1 MQRIKTRGSTE
12 PSSEGEGGAEV
23 ECIVP
28 FDFTDASRRA
38 LRWAVSIVRGA
49 RVPMR
54 VTLVHA
60 VEPTALGESAE
71 FRGLLEARGR
81 ERMLVECDRIA
92 PRGLRDGVRID
103 RECEVGDV
111 VGMVR
116 ARAGRAA
123 RTLVVV
129 GDRGLGAV
137 RRAILGSTTDRLL
150 RELDCPTLVVRGE
163 PDEQAP
169 PAARTVLV
177 ATDFSRDADAA
188 LEAAHLMC
196 DTVPR
201 AGAAA
206 AVRVELVHV
215 VASTPLLE
223 VSERASL
230 ATTPAPAPASIPEL
244 PPAEVAHPEAGI
256 ARTLEDA
263 ALAFRAAAHAA
274 GAEVEVTTRIEH
286 GDLVHALA
294 SEAERMHASVIV
306 LGRHTVGIL
315 ERVLTGSTAERVV
328 HATQRS
334 VLTARATTPR

>member
-1 MQRIKTRGSTE
+1 MQRIETRNSADSVGDAQR
-12 PSSEGEGGAEV
+12 GAEV

-54 VTLVHA
+54 VALVHA
-60 VEPTALGESAE
+60 VEPTALGESDD
-71 FRGLLEARGR
+71 FRALLEARGR

-92 PRGLRDGVRID
+92 PRGDRDGVLID
-103 RECEVGDV
+103 RECQVGDLV
-111 VGMVR
+111 VMVR

-123 RTLVVV
+123 RALVVV

-150 RELDCPTLVVRGE
+150 RELECPMLVVRGE
-163 PDEQAP
+163 PEHGSAP
-169 PAARTVLV
+169 AVRSVLV

-196 DTVPR
+196 DAAPR
-201 AGAAA
+201 GAA

-215 VASTPLLE
+215 VPAAPILE

-230 ATTPAPAPASIPEL
+230 TATPLPTPGAAPDL
-244 PPAEVAHPEAGI
+244 PPAEVALAEAGV
-256 ARTLEDA
+256 ARALEDA
-263 ALAFRAAAHAA
+263 AQAFRAAARAA
-274 GAEVEVTTRIEH
+274 GAEVEVSTRVGH
-286 GDLVHALA
+286 GDLVRALA
-294 SEAERMHASVIV
+294 QEAERSHASVIV
-306 LGRHTVGIL
+306 LGRHAVGIL
-315 ERVLTGSTAERVV
+315 ERILAGSTAERVV
-328 HATQRS
+328 HATHRS
-334 VLTARATTPR
+334 VLTARASTPR